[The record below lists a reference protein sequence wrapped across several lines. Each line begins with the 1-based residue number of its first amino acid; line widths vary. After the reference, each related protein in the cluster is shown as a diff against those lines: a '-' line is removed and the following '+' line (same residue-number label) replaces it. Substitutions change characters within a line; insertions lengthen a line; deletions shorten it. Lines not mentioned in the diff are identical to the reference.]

1 MVERKTNTMSKI
13 QLISNTKDI
22 IFKEIENKIN
32 IKNLM
37 KKGIKTSN
45 LKIKILL
52 SRRKLLKNNIGSIGL
67 KKYLKEVSLLTII
80 KIGTEDI
87 ENKIILLK
95 SPLIIIDIREAV
107 S

>member
-1 MVERKTNTMSKI
+1 MSKI

-32 IKNLM
+32 IKRLI
-37 KKGIKTSN
+37 KKGTKTSN

-87 ENKIILLK
+87 ENKIIPLK
-95 SPLIIIDIREAV
+95 TPLIIIDIREAV

>member
-1 MVERKTNTMSKI
+1 
-13 QLISNTKDI
+13 
-22 IFKEIENKIN
+22 
-32 IKNLM
+32 M